1 MEEEKRRPR
10 LQIRLGGLV
19 ILIIIGIVL
28 FKVDLKD
35 KIQSEQFQDNIAFV
49 KEKTTDFWE
58 KITNPIKEKISDE
71 VEDYTEEKLEE
82 FQDNFKENIL
92 KLKDTEKSENE
103 LEEEED

>member
-19 ILIIIGIVL
+19 IIIIIGIVL

-35 KIQSEQFQDNIAFV
+35 KIQSEQFQENLAFI
-49 KEKTTDFWE
+49 KDKADDFWD
-58 KITNPIKEKISDE
+58 KITRPIKEKISDE

-82 FQDNFKENIL
+82 LQENFKENIL
-92 KLKDTEKSENE
+92 KL
-103 LEEEED
+103 EDE

>member
-35 KIQSEQFQDNIAFV
+35 KIQSEQLEENIAFV
-49 KEKTTDFWE
+49 KEKADDFWD
-58 KITNPIKEKISDE
+58 KITRPIKEKISDE
-71 VEDYTEEKLEE
+71 VEEYTEEQLEKMQE
-82 FQDNFKENIL
+82 NFKENIL
-92 KLKDTEKSENE
+92 KL
-103 LEEEED
+103 EDDGDKED

>member
-49 KEKTTDFWE
+49 KEKATHFWD
-58 KITNPIKEKISDE
+58 KITRPLKEKISDE
-71 VEDYTEEKLEE
+71 VEEYTEEQLEKMQE
-82 FQDNFKENIL
+82 NFKENIL
-92 KLKDTEKSENE
+92 KLKDTE
-103 LEEEED
+103 EEE

>member
-49 KEKTTDFWE
+49 KEKATDFWD
-58 KITNPIKEKISDE
+58 KITRPLKEKIGDE
-71 VEDYTEEKLEE
+71 VEEYTEEQLEKMQE
-82 FQDNFKENIL
+82 NFKENIL
-92 KLKDTEKSENE
+92 KLKDEEDLEKE
-103 LEEEED
+103 LEEE